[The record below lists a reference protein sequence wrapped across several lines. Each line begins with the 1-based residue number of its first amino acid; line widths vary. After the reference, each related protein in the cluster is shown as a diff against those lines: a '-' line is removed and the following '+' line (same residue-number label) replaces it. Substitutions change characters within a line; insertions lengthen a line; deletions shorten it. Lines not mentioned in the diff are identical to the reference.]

1 MPFRKFVQTYEMQR
15 LLLIILS
22 SFFLLISCKKSAPEG
37 ILSEKKMADLMAEV
51 HLLDGYLNTLP
62 VDSSRK
68 IIDGLY
74 GQVFQKYGLD
84 SAKFTQNLSFY
95 LGDPTLS
102 KKIYVEVNKKLTGL
116 DREYR
121 LGDSLE
127 NVRVSDSIR
136 YVQYYTRLRDEAYQL
151 IQQVYLDSIPLN
163 YRTYRND
170 FMRRAGLTLNIFQNE
185 QVPVT
190 GPVPLPSS
198 NLQQPAPVSGADA
211 TPKTLPTVPASGAA
225 ERPPAVLQREV
236 VPQVN

>member
-22 SFFLLISCKKSAPEG
+22 SFFLLISCKKSTPEG

-62 VDSSRK
+62 IDSSRK

-74 GQVFQKYGLD
+74 GEVFLKYGID
-84 SAKFTQNLSFY
+84 SSAFTKNLSFY
-95 LGDPTLS
+95 LGNPVAS
-102 KKIYVEVNKKLTGL
+102 KQIYVAVNKKLTDL

-121 LGDSLE
+121 MADSLE
-127 NVRVSDSIR
+127 NTRISDSIR
-136 YVQYYTRLRDEAYQL
+136 YVQHYLRLRDEAYQL

-170 FMRRAGLTLNIFQNE
+170 FMRRAGLNLNIFQNE
-185 QVPVT
+185 QVPISE
-190 GPVPLPSS
+190 PVPLPGT
-198 NLQQPAPVSGADA
+198 NLQQPTPVSGADA
-211 TPKTLPTVPASGAA
+211 APKTLPSVPASATT
-225 ERPPAVLQREV
+225 ERLPAVQQREV
-236 VPQVN
+236 AP